1 MPLFGDKAPAS
12 TPAPAAAPPPAA
24 SPFDRVAAS
33 EGRFG
38 GVYPQPG
45 VYPLLY
51 IDVLKMIR
59 SRKGEDVFIAE
70 FDVLESEVPS
80 RLKGTRMSWAV
91 NFRHDASPGNVKAF
105 LAAVMNVPQNEVDGK
120 GSQYACSAD
129 NPCHGRLVRLEATQ
143 TKTKAGTDFTL
154 CNFRPVPDDIQ
165 AKAAELRKQAGFI

>member
-1 MPLFGDKAPAS
+1 MSLFGAKSESA
-12 TPAPAAAPPPAA
+12 PAPAPAPAPSA

-51 IDVLKMIR
+51 VDVVKMIR
-59 SRKGEDVFIAE
+59 SRKQEDVFIAE

-105 LAAVMNVPQNEVDGK
+105 LAAVMNVPQTEVDGK
-120 GSQYACSAD
+120 GCQYACSAE
-129 NPCHGRLVRLEATQ
+129 NPCHGRLIRLEAVQ
-143 TKTKAGTDFTL
+143 TKTKANNDFTL
-154 CNFRPVPDDIQ
+154 CNWRALPDDIQ
-165 AKAAELRKQAGFI
+165 AKAAELRKQAGFV